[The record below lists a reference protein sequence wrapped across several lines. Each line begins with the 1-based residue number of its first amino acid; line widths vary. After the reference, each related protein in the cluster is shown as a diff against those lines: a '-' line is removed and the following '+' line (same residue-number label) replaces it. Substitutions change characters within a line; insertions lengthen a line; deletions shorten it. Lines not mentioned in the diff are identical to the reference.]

1 MKEEGRREQS
11 KGDVIKEG
19 KSERN
24 NINDF
29 KDGRKGGGNHQMW
42 EASRS

>member
-1 MKEEGRREQS
+1 MKEGGRREKS

-19 KSERN
+19 RSERN

-29 KDGRKGGGNHQMW
+29 KDGRKGVRNHQMW
-42 EASRS
+42 SASRS